1 MPHEFNTLMMSDN
14 QTTVADFIR
23 SRPAASAPYLISA
36 VSRCLQRK
44 CCLNEA
50 ELQIQARVIRY
61 AL

>member
-1 MPHEFNTLMMSDN
+1 MPHEFNTLKMADSEL
-14 QTTVADFIR
+14 TVADFIR
-23 SRPAASAPYLISA
+23 SRPKESAPFLISA

-61 AL
+61 AH